1 LANED
6 IASHRT
12 LGWRPGCPC
21 YDLSIIEDQPPKPGR
36 KKDEPEADHA
46 ARLAAWKAAMDDW
59 RRRWAELSPQYDAA
73 ETAPCTVLDP
83 FAGAC
88 TTLLVAGRLRRNAVG
103 IEINDEYC
111 RMGVERMR
119 ETYEPPLL
127 AAAAAAAD

>member
-1 LANED
+1 MA
-6 IASHRT
+6 
-12 LGWRPGCPC
+12 PV
-21 YDLSIIEDQPPKPGR
+21 
-36 KKDEPEADHA
+36 
-46 ARLAAWKAAMDDW
+46 
-59 RRRWAELSPQYDAA
+59 
-73 ETAPCTVLDP
+73 PCTVLDP

-111 RMGVERMR
+111 RMGMERMR